1 MLEQVSG
8 RAGRRYKQGRVIV
21 QTSQV
26 DHPILQYLKAHNYR
40 GFYEHELDER
50 RRFCYPPFTKVI
62 NVYLKHR
69 DEAILIEASRQ
80 YADKLKVL
88 FGNRVFGPEEPYVS
102 RVQSLYIRKIMLKVE
117 IGASM
122 RKVKDILRSVFEDF
136 VSHDVRMKALIVYY
150 DVDPM

>member
-1 MLEQVSG
+1 M
-8 RAGRRYKQGRVIV
+8 
-21 QTSQV
+21 
-26 DHPILQYLKAHNYR
+26 
-40 GFYEHELDER
+40 
-50 RRFCYPPFTKVI
+50 
-62 NVYLKHR
+62 
-69 DEAILIEASRQ
+69 
-80 YADKLKVL
+80 
-88 FGNRVFGPEEPYVS
+88 S